1 MVHVGAGAVL
11 ERLRGVEWEMRWD
24 LAFAR
29 VGSRRVLMWEYLR
42 RAAVWAGACGAEGVW
57 PFYDVTAYVDPE
69 FELGHGLADS
79 LEELLRG
86 VPGEELRRTCAGP
99 VRLAELRARNPELVA
114 GLPDPYE
121 PIVLFYERGGSFT
134 RDCSGGFLDLVG
146 ALYKPGPLQ
155 GFLGSRPV
163 GVLGDAVL
171 DALDAEGRVAYYAPE
186 AGGGPLLRRHG
197 PGAEVLG
204 PGLRWGPAGAEG
216 GEGLVR
222 IDQLEAARR
231 IGAAVQPEARV
242 SSS

>member
-1 MVHVGAGAVL
+1 MMR
-11 ERLRGVEWEMRWD
+11 RLRAVEWDMRWD
-24 LAFAR
+24 LAFEH

-42 RAAVWAGACGAEGVW
+42 RAAVWARVWGAEEVW

-69 FELGHGLADS
+69 FELGHEQAEQ

-86 VPGEELRRTCAGP
+86 VPGEELRRTCAGA
-99 VRLAELRARNPELVA
+99 VRLAELRVREPALVA
-114 GLPDPYE
+114 GLPDLYE
-121 PIVLFYERGGSFT
+121 PVVLFYERGGSFT

-146 ALYKPGPLQ
+146 ALYKPGPLR

-163 GVLGDAVL
+163 GVLGDDVL
-171 DALDAEGRVAYYAPE
+171 DALEAEGRVTYHAPE

-197 PGAEVLG
+197 AGVDVLG
-204 PGLRWGPAGAEG
+204 PGLRWGATDRDPEG

-222 IDQLEAARR
+222 IGQLEAARR
-231 IGAAVQPEARV
+231 IGLAVQPGAVV

>member
-134 RDCSGGFLDLVG
+134 RDCSGASSTSSVRCTS
-146 ALYKPGPLQ
+146 PGRCR
-155 GFLGSRPV
+155 GSSAAGPSVCSVTPCSTRWTPRGGLPTTPPRRV
-163 GVLGDAVL
+163 VVRCCGGT
-171 DALDAEGRVAYYAPE
+171 GR
-186 AGGGPLLRRHG
+186 GPRCSG
-197 PGAEVLG
+197 PG
-204 PGLRWGPAGAEG
+204 
-216 GEGLVR
+216 
-222 IDQLEAARR
+222 
-231 IGAAVQPEARV
+231 
-242 SSS
+242 